1 MVMLAARNNVLSWKQ
16 CTGTVWCQK
25 MMYQMQMNQPVLSM
39 FTDWIK
45 GVDTIST
52 SDYEEVHWPYNIRD
66 HIWVKSPNSQ
76 CTTSSRNGCVMGE
89 ISKYSVLVDGTP
101 YHIKD
106 LHFDFRLTSL
116 MNNSSIHESSNNVV
130 LLQCK
135 SYLLNNLF
143 DDLSTPPIMSDE
155 SSEEDT
161 YIIPVQRSK
170 RQRGS
175 RIEIHLPT
183 TKNMTKTP
191 TPSFYL
197 CDKEIRMQRAIEI
210 NLSSKRLR
218 SCTCQC
224 PWLHK
229 ANKN

>member
-1 MVMLAARNNVLSWKQ
+1 MYYHGSIVLE
-16 CTGTVWCQK
+16 K
-25 MMYQMQMNQPVLSM
+25 MTYQVQMNQPVLSM

-45 GVDTIST
+45 GVDTISP
-52 SDYEEVHWPYNIRD
+52 SDYEEVHWPYNIGD
-66 HIWVKSPNSQ
+66 HIWVKSPNSR
-76 CTTSSRNGCVMGE
+76 CTTSSRNRCVIGE
-89 ISKYSVLVDGTP
+89 ISKFSVLVDGTP

-143 DDLSTPPIMSDE
+143 DDLSTTPIMSDE

-175 RIEIHLPT
+175 RVEIHLPT
-183 TKNMTKTP
+183 TKKTWQKSQP
-191 TPSFYL
+191 PASIYV
-197 CDKEIRMQRAIEI
+197 I
-210 NLSSKRLR
+210 KR
-218 SCTCQC
+218 SGYSVQ
-224 PWLHK
+224 
-229 ANKN
+229 